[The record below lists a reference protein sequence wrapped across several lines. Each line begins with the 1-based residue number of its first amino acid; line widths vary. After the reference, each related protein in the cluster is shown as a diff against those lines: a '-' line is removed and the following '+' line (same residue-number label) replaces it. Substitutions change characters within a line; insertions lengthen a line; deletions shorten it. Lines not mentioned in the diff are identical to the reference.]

1 MNFLRNFVKEENKN
15 RNFLEKKIKNLK
27 KIN

>member
-15 RNFLEKKIKNLK
+15 RNFLEKKINKLK